1 MKFSRVIA
9 AFLSGSIKGHFGQ
22 WGEDVLIRKL
32 FDRKLSDGFYLDLGA
47 YHPFTHSNTA
57 YFWIKGWSGINVD
70 ANPYTIDLFNKTRPN
85 DQNIWAAIIPH
96 SEYEKGTREV
106 SLLTSNISN
115 SSAGVST
122 TGTVLQSVADQRGFT
137 RKIKVPAK
145 SISIITQE
153 CGLKK
158 LDYLNIDV
166 EGLDETVLTELDI
179 ERLAPHVIS
188 VEDYSI
194 GSFDLFNSK
203 ISRIID
209 EQGYIFVAR
218 AGPTSIFQKNIF

>member
-85 DQNIWAAIIPH
+85 DQNIWAAIIPLA
-96 SEYEKGTREV
+96 SLQRKQYY
-106 SLLTSNISN
+106 SPLLTS
-115 SSAGVST
+115 
-122 TGTVLQSVADQRGFT
+122 
-137 RKIKVPAK
+137 
-145 SISIITQE
+145 
-153 CGLKK
+153 
-158 LDYLNIDV
+158 
-166 EGLDETVLTELDI
+166 
-179 ERLAPHVIS
+179 
-188 VEDYSI
+188 ED
-194 GSFDLFNSK
+194 LREK
-203 ISRIID
+203 
-209 EQGYIFVAR
+209 
-218 AGPTSIFQKNIF
+218 